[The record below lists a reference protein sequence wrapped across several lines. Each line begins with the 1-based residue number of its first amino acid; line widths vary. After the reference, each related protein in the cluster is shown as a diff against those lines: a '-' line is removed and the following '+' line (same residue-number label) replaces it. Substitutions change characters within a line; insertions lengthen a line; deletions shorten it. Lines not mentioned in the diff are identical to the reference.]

1 MAQLPNYASLG
12 FREIRVCLEDSVLV
26 ITIDRAKSR
35 NTFTEQLLEELLKV
49 FEFGD
54 RDDRVRVII
63 LTADHS
69 APAFCS
75 GAEISG
81 GWDVLWKEEETKEG
95 PHAHRDGGGI
105 LSLAIY
111 RCRKV
116 TISAV
121 NGHAAGIGLTAL
133 QLPFD
138 IRIAWAGAK
147 LTFPFVRR
155 GIVPEATSSYHLPR
169 LLGHSRASSLLLTGS
184 TYSPNSPQ
192 IQSLYHEILP
202 SREEVF
208 PKALELARELAANT
222 SQTSVAYTKA
232 LLQHPGDSA
241 EETHLLDSRAM
252 KILASSSDASEGVK
266 AFFERRLPHFQDAL
280 SKDKSA
286 WYPWWR
292 TIDVKHRK
300 AKL

>member
-1 MAQLPNYASLG
+1 MAQPNYTTLDLK
-12 FREIRVCLEDSVLV
+12 EIKVSLEDAVLV
-26 ITIDRAKSR
+26 IIIDRAKSR
-35 NTFTEQLLEELLKV
+35 NTFTERLAEELLMV
-49 FEFGD
+49 FDLGD
-54 RDDRVRVII
+54 RDDRVRVIV

-95 PHAHRDGGGI
+95 PHAHRDGGGV
-105 LSLAIY
+105 LSIAIY
-111 RCRKV
+111 RCRKI

-155 GIVPEATSSYHLPR
+155 GIVPEATSSYLLPR
-169 LLGHSRASSLLLTGS
+169 LLGHSRASSLFLTGS

-208 PKALELARELAANT
+208 PKALALAKELAANT

-232 LLQHPGDSA
+232 LLQNPGNSV

-252 KILASSSDASEGVK
+252 KILASSGDAAEGVK
-266 AFFERRLPHFQDAL
+266 AFFERRLPRFQDTL
-280 SKDKSA
+280 SKDNAA